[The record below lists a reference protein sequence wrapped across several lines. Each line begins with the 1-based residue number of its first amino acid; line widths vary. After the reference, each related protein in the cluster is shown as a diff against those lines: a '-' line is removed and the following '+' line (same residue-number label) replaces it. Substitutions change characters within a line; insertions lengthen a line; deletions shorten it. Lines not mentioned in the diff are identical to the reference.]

1 MIRREFC
8 PMQNYPR
15 EIGAGG
21 GLRKGSAQTRRDGIL
36 GLGLRKRNSLF
47 VNICRSSTE
56 GGEDFFS

>member
-15 EIGAGG
+15 EIG
-21 GLRKGSAQTRRDGIL
+21 GLRTGSAQTRRDGIL